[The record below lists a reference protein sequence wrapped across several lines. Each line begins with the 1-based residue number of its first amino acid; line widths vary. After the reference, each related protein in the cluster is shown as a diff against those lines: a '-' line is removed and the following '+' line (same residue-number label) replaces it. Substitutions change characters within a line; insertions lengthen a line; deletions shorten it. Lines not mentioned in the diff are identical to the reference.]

1 MVMNSLIL
9 LSCFVYLVISSVL
22 SAYTTHKWSITGN
35 TMWALATYSMN
46 FVPLWIIVAKYSN
59 NIIRD
64 SLVYDLILT
73 IVFTS
78 ALVYFQ
84 SKQVSFILLQVIGM
98 CLAVLG
104 IILFKLDI

>member
-1 MVMNSLIL
+1 MNSLIL
-9 LSCFVYLVISSVL
+9 LSCFIYLVISSVL
-22 SAYTTHKWSITGN
+22 SAYTTHKWTITGN

-59 NIIRD
+59 NVIRD

-78 ALVYFQ
+78 ALIYFQ
-84 SKQVSFILLQVIGM
+84 SKLVSFTALQIIGI